1 MESLKND
8 IADIEETLADDL
20 KLRAKIAAQLTEIK
34 KKYGKPRQSQL
45 LFASEISDEVEED
58 PIENYP
64 VRLVL
69 TKEGY
74 FKKITF
80 QSLQGSARIGKD
92 EQKLKEGDEI
102 TQSFDAENKD
112 NLLIFTDK
120 CQVYRVAV
128 SEFEA
133 LKASAM
139 GAFLNRELK
148 MAADERPVYM
158 RVQNTYPEGENMVF
172 IFANGKGVR
181 VPVSAYETKGNRRK
195 LTGAYSSASPIVG
208 IFHEVEKNPFELMLV
223 SDAERAIVFKTSL
236 IPVMTTRTGGGVTLM
251 SMGRRE
257 KTVVKA
263 LADFMADFG
272 DPKGYR
278 KYKLPATGVP
288 IGDKNGG
295 TQLSLDDKI

>member
-1 MESLKND
+1 MDALKAE
-8 IADIEETLADDL
+8 IAEIEEILADEL
-20 KLRAKIAAQLTEIK
+20 KLRAKIAHQLTEIK
-34 KKYGKPRQSQL
+34 KKYGKPRQTQL
-45 LFASEISDEVEED
+45 LFAGDIEEADEVEEV
-58 PIENYP
+58 ENFP
-64 VRLVL
+64 VRLIL

-236 IPVMTTRTGGGVTLM
+236 IPVKATKKVSGNVLMTL
-251 SMGRRE
+251 GRRE
-257 KTVVKA
+257 KAVTVA
-263 LADFMADFG
+263 RADFAEILG
-272 DPKGYR
+272 DAKGYR
-278 KYKLPATGVP
+278 KTKLPATGLP
-288 IGDKNGG
+288 IGDRDE
-295 TQLSLDDKI
+295 QLSLNDKL